1 MAILGQQAQA
11 VETQLTPNS
20 MLKCMACKEAVKHV
34 DEVLLG
40 DTVVNAFSTF
50 VEDTCNIVT
59 KLVLPGFTHCDD
71 YIQREREA
79 FLFSFVDGLLGQQRV
94 CEEWTHFCD
103 KPAITELDLKTVV
116 SDILKDKPASIQD
129 DSYQNNMYAEIKKN
143 ASERQTLKA
152 VHLSDVHL
160 DPDYTVGAKANCAD
174 ST

>member
-1 MAILGQQAQA
+1 
-11 VETQLTPNS
+11 
-20 MLKCMACKEAVKHV
+20 MACKEAVKHV

-116 SDILKDKPASIQD
+116 SDILKDKPASI
-129 DSYQNNMYAEIKKN
+129 
-143 ASERQTLKA
+143 
-152 VHLSDVHL
+152 
-160 DPDYTVGAKANCAD
+160 
-174 ST
+174 